1 MNIYQKI
8 VEVRKSIEGFS
19 KDKKSFGYQYVSG
32 NQILR
37 AVKEKMDEL
46 GLLLMPQID
55 YDTLQWQKHEYVTS
69 KGKEAL
75 DFIIQ
80 AKMIYTWI
88 NAENPEEKIEIPW
101 VCIGQ
106 QQDDISKAMGTAMTY
121 NERYF
126 LLKFFGLPTDEDDAD
141 NRDASKEGNVSRSK
155 NRGAGNGPMKPI
167 ITEKQKAEIIDL
179 ALKCRVSESK
189 LNEDVQRTFGCSLS
203 QITQDQAR
211 NVYDG
216 YRAAYENM
224 KEKIMNENKI

>member
-19 KDKKSFGYQYVSG
+19 KDKKSFGYEYVSG

-37 AVKEKMDEL
+37 SIKVKMDEL
-46 GLLLMPQID
+46 GLMLIPSMD

-75 DFIIQ
+75 DFIVQ
-80 AKMIYTWI
+80 AKMTYTWI

-141 NRDASKEGNVSRSK
+141 NKNVEERGNAAYTKKAAQVNPSLISEAQLKRLYVIAKDIDTSSVSAILNKYEFKNSKE
-155 NRGAGNGPMKPI
+155 
-167 ITEKQKAEIIDL
+167 ITKAKYNDICSEIEGLKQK
-179 ALKCRVSESK
+179 
-189 LNEDVQRTFGCSLS
+189 
-203 QITQDQAR
+203 
-211 NVYDG
+211 
-216 YRAAYENM
+216 
-224 KEKIMNENKI
+224 